1 MSTPWAVLKYGGTS
15 VAGRPQWEAIA
26 AQVRNHVAQGHRVL
40 LVCSAVAG
48 MTNALAELA
57 NEPESEEKFAA
68 ILARHRKLAAD
79 LAVPDANWLEPAE
92 LALRTCVQALA
103 AGAGFAGQAELL
115 AMGEWLSTRIGAA
128 FLQQALV
135 DQTLMDTASA
145 VSWVDVR
152 EILQV
157 RDEPELSPARQWLS
171 ASCEPGLDEDL
182 LQRFETLSPVV
193 ITQGYVARSTD
204 GRTALLGRG
213 GSDTSAAL
221 LAGRLGS
228 KQLEIWTDVPGLF
241 STDPRLV
248 PQARLLAELGYD
260 EALEMAASG
269 AKVVHPRCIRAAAAT
284 TTPLLILDTARPHLT
299 GTRIAG
305 AETGEKNA
313 KPIGVKAITCQK
325 DMVVLLLQNID
336 TRREVGFLARVF
348 DIFRCQ
354 GVSIDLVATSETTT
368 TVAINGPANHLDQVA
383 LDALIKELEV
393 QCTVQIH
400 THCVCINLV
409 GSEVRTALTRLE
421 SAMNFFQDHP
431 LLMLSQSANDLCL
444 SLLINAQDH
453 ETLLWLAHQALI
465 PAELGPNEKVFGPR
479 WQDIQG

>member
-1 MSTPWAVLKYGGTS
+1 MSTPWVVLKYGGTS

-26 AQVRNHVAQGHRVL
+26 VQLRSHLSQGHRVL
-40 LVCSAVAG
+40 LVCSAVTG
-48 MTNALAELA
+48 ITNALTDLASDPGSAEKLTA
-57 NEPESEEKFAA
+57 V
-68 ILARHRKLAAD
+68 LARHRKLASD
-79 LAVPDANWLEPAE
+79 LDVPDTDWLEAAE
-92 LALRTCVQALA
+92 LALHECVRALA
-103 AGAGFAGQAELL
+103 ADAGFAGQAGLL
-115 AMGEWLSTRIGAA
+115 AMGEWLSTRIGAS
-128 FLQQALV
+128 FLQREL
-135 DQTLMDTASA
+135 A
-145 VSWVDVR
+145 VSWLDVR

-182 LQRFETLSPVV
+182 LQRFEQLSPVV
-193 ITQGYVARSTD
+193 ITQGYVASTGD

-221 LAGRLGS
+221 LAGRLGCS
-228 KQLEIWTDVPGLF
+228 QLEIWTDVPGLF

-248 PQARLLAELGYD
+248 PQARLLAALDYD

-284 TTPLLILDTARPHLT
+284 GTPMLILDTARPHLT
-299 GTRIAG
+299 GTRIAHSEPG
-305 AETGEKNA
+305 TPGGR
-313 KPIGVKAITCQK
+313 PPGVKAITCQK

-348 DIFRCQ
+348 DIFRRN

-368 TVAINGPANHLDQVA
+368 TVAINGPANHLDENAMGV
-383 LDALIKELEV
+383 LIRELQA
-393 QCTVQIH
+393 QCTVQAH
-400 THCVCINLV
+400 TGCVCINLV
-409 GSEVRTALTRLE
+409 GSSVRTALAKLA

-444 SLLINAQDH
+444 SLLINAEDH
-453 ETLLWLAHQALI
+453 ETLLRLAHQALI
-465 PAELGPNEKVFGPR
+465 PADVEPNDGVFGPR
-479 WQDIQG
+479 WQDLQG

>member
-1 MSTPWAVLKYGGTS
+1 MSTQWVVLKYGGTS

-26 AQVRNHVAQGHRVL
+26 TQVNSHLSQGHRVL

-48 MTNALAELA
+48 ITNALTDLA
-57 NEPESEEKFAA
+57 NDPGSEEKFAA
-68 ILARHRKLAAD
+68 ILVRHRKLAAD
-79 LAVPDANWLEPAE
+79 LGVPDAMWLETAE
-92 LALRTCVQALA
+92 LALRTGVRALA

-115 AMGEWLSTRIGAA
+115 AMGEWLSTRIGAS
-128 FLQQALV
+128 FLQQFL
-135 DQTLMDTASA
+135 A

-152 EILQV
+152 EILHI

-171 ASCEPGLDEDL
+171 ASCEPGLDEGL
-182 LQRFETLSPVV
+182 LQRFDQLSPVV
-193 ITQGYVARSTD
+193 ITQGFVASTAD

-221 LAGRLGS
+221 LAGRLACI
-228 KQLEIWTDVPGLF
+228 QLEIWTDVPGLF

-248 PQARLLAELGYD
+248 PQARLLAVLGYD

-284 TTPLLILDTARPHLT
+284 NTPLLILDTARPQLT
-299 GTRIAG
+299 GTRIAR
-305 AETGEKNA
+305 AEPVGMGERQ
-313 KPIGVKAITCQK
+313 GCVKAITCQK

-348 DIFRCQ
+348 DIFRRN

-368 TVAINGPANHLDQVA
+368 TVAINGPANHLDESAIRV
-383 LDALIKELEV
+383 LITELQA
-393 QCTVQIH
+393 QCTVQVH

-409 GSEVRTALTRLE
+409 GSSVRTALAKLE
-421 SAMNFFQDHP
+421 STMNFFRDHP

-444 SLLINAQDH
+444 SLLINAEDH
-453 ETLLWLAHQALI
+453 ETLLRLAHQALI
-465 PAELGPNEKVFGPR
+465 PGGLETSDGVFGPR